1 MTSAASRLPEP
12 ALLINHQLPQLAKL
26 TKATFLERVA
36 NVEALRTREVP
47 LSLLIEEKGQMGQL
61 EVLHA
66 AVQSGILPVGMPGF
80 QINAQWVPFV
90 VELPQPLRRWLA
102 AHSLEEV
109 KGQVVNWMAALHA
122 AHCLRFQMWK
132 KLAPEIRDWAA
143 AHYTQYNVRQAD
155 ALIDVWARE
164 FDSTQHRVGGAT
176 PGVLVNPF
184 WDNERPFLDN
194 PEVKASYQFTVRV
207 SYFRKDDWLS
217 IVVRSR
223 ARYRTLFKEAFASGQ
238 WTEAHLDRQLRDAAR
253 DNMIR
258 VESDRGLWEAWRER
272 FTAGNV

>member
-1 MTSAASRLPEP
+1 MTSTASPLPAP
-12 ALLINHQLPQLAKL
+12 VLLINQQLPQLAGL

-36 NVEALRTREVP
+36 NVEAIRTREVP
-47 LSLLIEEKGQMGQL
+47 VSLLLEEKSQMGQL

-66 AVQSGILPVGMPGF
+66 AVQTGSLPIGLPGF
-80 QINAQWVPFV
+80 YINAQWVPFV
-90 VELPQPLRRWLA
+90 VEIPVPLFHWLA
-102 AHSLEEV
+102 RHSLDEV

-122 AHCLRFQMWK
+122 AHCQRFQMWR
-132 KLAPEIRDWAA
+132 KLSPEIRRWAG
-143 AHYTQYNVRQAD
+143 AHYTKYNVRQAD

-184 WDNERPFLDN
+184 WENERPFLDK
-194 PEVKASYQFTVRV
+194 PEVLASYRFTVRV

-223 ARYRTLFKEAFASGQ
+223 ARFRRLYQEALDSGE
-238 WTEAHLDRQLRDAAR
+238 WTEAYFDQQFQARAVDKMNRIEADRQL
-253 DNMIR
+253 
-258 VESDRGLWEAWRER
+258 WQAWRER
-272 FTAGNV
+272 FTAGS